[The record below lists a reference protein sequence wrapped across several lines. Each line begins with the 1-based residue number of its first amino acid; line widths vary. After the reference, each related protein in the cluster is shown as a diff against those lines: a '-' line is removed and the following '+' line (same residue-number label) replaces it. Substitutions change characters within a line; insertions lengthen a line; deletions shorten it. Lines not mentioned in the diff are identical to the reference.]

1 MLKKKKQ
8 RKSTSNV
15 LCEHVYKYM
24 GSSICPLCGKD
35 THETDWEVQAEHRR
49 LYQEKHGL
57 FYQAPH
63 VWWSI

>member
-1 MLKKKKQ
+1 M
-8 RKSTSNV
+8 

-24 GSSICPLCGKD
+24 GSSICPLCGQD
-35 THETDWEVQAEHRR
+35 THETNWEVQAEHRR
-49 LYQEKHGL
+49 LHQEKYGL